1 MNKIAVVLVSMVALL
16 FGACSQIPGLG
27 PNPATSPTIDTTA
40 ISDAL
45 FQTAVA
51 QTLTARPTLPAASPV
66 VATTD
71 TPTLVAS
78 PTLPPTETPVASQTF
93 TPAVDLSAAATGT
106 GNVVTATFGPALPTA
121 TLAVGQVTEIP
132 TLTIRLYGTL
142 PPAVP
147 FSQVTLINK
156 ARTEAYIS
164 LQVTMPDG
172 TYSIL
177 EYPVEGRVEIKAPIG
192 SYLYVAWVGGRKMVG
207 EFKLKHNDD
216 LSIILYRDHIEVR

>member
-16 FGACSQIPGLG
+16 FGACSQIPGLV
-27 PNPATSPTIDTTA
+27 PTPATSPTMDTTA

-51 QTLTARPTLPAASPV
+51 QTLTARPSLPPASPV

-93 TPAVDLSAAATGT
+93 TPGVDLTAAATGT
-106 GNVVTATFGPALPTA
+106 GNVVTATFGPPLPTA

-216 LSIILYRDHIEVR
+216 VSILLYRDHIEIK